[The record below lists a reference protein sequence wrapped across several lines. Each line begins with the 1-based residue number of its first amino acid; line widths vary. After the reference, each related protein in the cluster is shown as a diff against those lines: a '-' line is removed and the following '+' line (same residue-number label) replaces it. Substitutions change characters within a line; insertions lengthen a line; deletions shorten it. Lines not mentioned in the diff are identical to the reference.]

1 RSENK
6 KNEKAEEMARPNSS
20 CFKIIGCGGGDAVD
34 NDELAHGEDK
44 ASSDKHRWSF
54 CRRSSK
60 HRVLSNTA
68 VSEPISVCSSKD
80 NQEISTINF
89 NSPKYSLPERAE
101 VQEKPIETAPSS
113 SGIVNTEAPPSSS
126 NRSITPAGSTLNQ
139 YDAIVIQ
146 AAIRAYLAEK
156 RLLKLKIVVKLQ
168 AAIRG
173 YLVKRQAIGS
183 LRCIQAIIRMQSL
196 IRARHAH
203 KLIGKLTSPEE
214 KFQEKGDSFV
224 KSNKA
229 SNKLLLSNG
238 LVRQLLETTPR
249 TKTIYIKCDPSK
261 SDSAWKWLE
270 IWTALISSGVGKQQE
285 QNLNHDNW
293 SVEENANMVESEP
306 AKENPYAASSLL
318 SDSPAELILADGKRS
333 SVIENVGN
341 FEFQTPVIAPNNS
354 FNPLLR
360 VDVENSELKN
370 ELFNTM
376 SQDCK
381 DTKMV
386 NKENMDCVSDNKQ
399 LQPNQSLEILV
410 TTVPDKLQSVRDSSK
425 HSAERASSETLEKE
439 GKKFVIVSRK
449 PCNPAFVAA
458 QSKFEEL
465 SSMSNVGRSVSSA
478 AALKSKTES
487 HSIQNNSFT
496 NNNEAISA
504 ENLIFNDSKIQA
516 AVSECGTEISISS
529 TLDSP
534 DKSETEGGEIVIEI
548 GALEKENYAI
558 IADAENAFDLSN
570 LGANRRPDGTDQS
583 MANLNASI
591 NLPQVDQHPA
601 EPTNSNVPTHVEGML
616 EQARSPEGTPRS
628 LATVPDLHGTP
639 SSDVSV
645 NAKKSQKDNDTPAER
660 RRSQSIGKRSPSKP
674 NNDSSGRSSTDRI
687 TKDSKIPKRRNSFG
701 IAKTDHVDQEPRLSS
716 SNSLPGYMQ
725 ATASA
730 RARAHVNTSP
740 KSSPDLHDS
749 QPKKRHSL
757 PIENG
762 KQNSSPHMQSSA
774 SQAQQS
780 AKGNEAHSPHNSAG
794 ELLIPL

>member
-1 RSENK
+1 MTK
-6 KNEKAEEMARPNSS
+6 PNSS
-20 CFKIIGCGGGDAVD
+20 CFKIIGCGGGDAID
-34 NDELAHGEDK
+34 NDELPHGEDK
-44 ASSDKHRWSF
+44 SSSDKHRWSF
-54 CRRSSK
+54 CGRSSK

-80 NQEISTINF
+80 NQEISNINF
-89 NSPKYSLPERAE
+89 NSPKYSLTERAE
-101 VQEKPIETAPSS
+101 VQEKPIETAPLS

-126 NRSITPAGSTLNQ
+126 NRSITPAGSTLSQ

-156 RLLKLKIVVKLQ
+156 RLHKLKIVVKLQ

-173 YLVKRQAIGS
+173 YLVRRQAIGS
-183 LRCIQAIIRMQSL
+183 LWCIQAIIRMQSL
-196 IRARHAH
+196 VKARHAH
-203 KLIGKLTSPEE
+203 KLIEKLTSPEE

-229 SNKLLLSNG
+229 SNKILLSNG

-249 TKTIYIKCDPSK
+249 TKTIYRKCDPSK
-261 SDSAWKWLE
+261 SDSAWKWME

-285 QNLNHDNW
+285 QSFHHDNW
-293 SVEENANMVESEP
+293 SVEENANMAESEP
-306 AKENPYAASSLL
+306 AKEIPHAASSVL
-318 SDSPAELILADGKRS
+318 SDSPTELIL
-333 SVIENVGN
+333 
-341 FEFQTPVIAPNNS
+341 APNNS

-360 VDVENSELKN
+360 VNVENSELKN

-376 SQDCK
+376 SQDCT

-386 NKENMDCVSDNKQ
+386 NKENMDCVSDNRQ

-410 TTVPDKLQSVRDSSK
+410 NTVPDKLQSGRDSSK

-439 GKKFVIVSRK
+439 DKKFVIVSRK

-496 NNNEAISA
+496 NNSEAISA
-504 ENLIFNDSKIQA
+504 ENLIFDDSRIQA

-548 GALEKENYAI
+548 RSLEKENYAI

-570 LGANRRPDGTDQS
+570 LGANRRPDGADQS

-601 EPTNSNVPTHVEGML
+601 EPTISNVPSHEEGML

-660 RRSQSIGKRSPSKP
+660 RRSQLIGRRSPSKP
-674 NNDSSGRSSTDRI
+674 NNDSNGRSSTDRL
-687 TKDSKIPKRRNSFG
+687 TKDSKIPKRHNSFG
-701 IAKTDHVDQEPRLSS
+701 MAKTDHVDQEPSLSS
-716 SNSLPGYMQ
+716 SYSLPGYMQ

-730 RARAHVNTSP
+730 RAKAHFITSQ

-762 KQNSSPHMQSSA
+762 KQNSSPHMQRSA
-774 SQAQQS
+774 LQAQQS
-780 AKGNEAHSPHNSAG
+780 AKGNGAHSPHNSA
-794 ELLIPL
+794 ERRWQR